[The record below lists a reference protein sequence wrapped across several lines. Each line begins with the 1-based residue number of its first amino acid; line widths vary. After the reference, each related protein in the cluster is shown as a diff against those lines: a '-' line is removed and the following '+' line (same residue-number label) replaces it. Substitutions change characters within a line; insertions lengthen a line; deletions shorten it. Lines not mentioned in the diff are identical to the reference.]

1 MMWQKNGR
9 EKVCLLIFLNTFVCK
24 FDLTFKKLMELTGKI
39 IAVLPERSGVSARA
53 GSEWKMASYVLETM
67 EQYPV
72 KPGTVVHL
80 PRLNETTAP
89 KKTVQKR
96 QKSAEEQ
103 LSATKKLL
111 GWMALLLLIAVGL
124 LTGAMLQLVQML

>member
-39 IAVLPERSGVSARA
+39 IAVLPERSGVSART

-67 EQYPV
+67 E
-72 KPGTVVHL
+72 
-80 PRLNETTAP
+80 
-89 KKTVQKR
+89 
-96 QKSAEEQ
+96 
-103 LSATKKLL
+103 
-111 GWMALLLLIAVGL
+111 
-124 LTGAMLQLVQML
+124 

>member
-1 MMWQKNGR
+1 MYCLRCGCETQE
-9 EKVCLLIFLNTFVCK
+9 EKVFCAVC
-24 FDLTFKKLMELTGKI
+24 
-39 IAVLPERSGVSARA
+39 
-53 GSEWKMASYVLETM
+53 LETM